1 MSRMGK
7 EGEKRIGWEK
17 REREKDMIGE
27 SNGKEQMGKR
37 GR

>member
-1 MSRMGK
+1 MGK

-17 REREKDMIGE
+17 REREKDMIGTGK